1 MALRP
6 SGLRGENLFI
16 GLLVGLSVGG
26 YILTGNEAYMTLS
39 ATLFWV
45 SMFLFAGRK
54 VEVENGKIILRWG
67 WPVAVIREEIPL
79 DEVVDVLSVSD
90 ARRLR
95 LVRYFRELII
105 LSALWV
111 FIGVLGLYSG
121 PEGWGPYFW
130 AAWIFWGLY
139 PLLTFCLTPVSKNS
153 LAILT
158 LLLSVSLG
166 IVIALLGQPDWGGY
180 MVVVGFF
187 LAVLAYGDALTP
199 RGVLLLTERGA
210 YLLTTVY
217 EEDVEEFMKRLGTA
231 LPQREVSR
239 NVAE

>member
-6 SGLRGENLFI
+6 SGLRREILFI
-16 GLLVGLSVGG
+16 GLLVGLSVVG
-26 YILTGNEAYMTLS
+26 YILTGNDAYMTLS

-121 PEGWGPYFW
+121 SEGWGPYFW

-139 PLLTFCLTPVSKNS
+139 PLLTFYLTPVSKNS

-217 EEDVEEFMKRLGTA
+217 EEDVEEFIKRLGTA
-231 LPQREVSR
+231 LPQREVS
-239 NVAE
+239 

>member
-6 SGLRGENLFI
+6 SGFRRENSII
-16 GLLVGLSVGG
+16 GLLVGLSVVG

-67 WPVAVIREEIPL
+67 WPVAVIREEISL

-139 PLLTFCLTPVSKNS
+139 PLLTFCLTPVSKRI
-153 LAILT
+153 LTVLT
-158 LLLSVSLG
+158 LLLAVSLG
-166 IVIALLGQPDWGGY
+166 AIIALLGQPEWGEY
-180 MVVVGFF
+180 MVTVGIII
-187 LAVLAYGDALTP
+187 AALTYEDVLTP
-199 RGVLLLTERGA
+199 KGVLLLTERGS
-210 YLLTTVY
+210 YLLTTSY